1 MDKIIEKY
9 KNNYSEE
16 NFAFIMKAY
25 EFAKKAHEGQMRDSG
40 EPYFIHPCH
49 VSEILVDLKMDT
61 STIVAS
67 LLHDVLEDT
76 PTTDEEMKELF
87 GEEVLS
93 LVNGVTKLAK
103 IQFKSKE
110 DEQAENLRKM
120 FFAMA
125 KDIRVLII
133 KLADRLHN
141 MRTWASL
148 SEVRRLNMARE
159 TLEIYCPLAGR
170 LGISQIKVELDDLCM
185 KYLYPE
191 AYQNLVS
198 LVAQKK
204 EERQEFVDKVCAT
217 LRDKLA
223 ELKINGDVWG
233 RPKHLYSIHK
243 KMTKQN
249 KTFDQIYD
257 LIAVRVIVEN
267 IKDCYTM
274 LGTIHTIWKPIPG
287 RFKDYIAM
295 PKPNLYQSLHTTVM
309 TSYGSPFEIQ
319 IRTHEM
325 HQIAEYGIAAH
336 WRYKEGK
343 IAGESME
350 KKLSWL
356 RETMDVQ
363 GDVKDSKEFIN
374 SLKVDLFQDEVF
386 VFTPKGDVVN
396 LPVGATAIDFAY
408 NIHSQV
414 GNKCV
419 GAKVNNRMVPLST
432 ELNTGDYVE
441 VVTSNNAKGPS
452 RDWLKFAKSSSAKA
466 KIRQFFKNELK
477 DENIKRGKEMLER
490 EAKRRGYTMSQ
501 LFVPSW
507 VKYIMQRYSISSLDD
522 LYASVG
528 YGGFTTNQ
536 ILLKLIDFYTK
547 EEESKHPE
555 SVVKHTDVK
564 HSSGG
569 VLIRGYDDFLVR
581 LSHCCNPVP
590 GDEIVGYI
598 SRGRGV
604 SVHKADCPNMKNVE
618 KERLIEARW
627 PDVINKSFIASINI
641 ACENKAGLLAQIT
654 TVIAGIKIPINA
666 VQAKTDV
673 DSALINV
680 AVEIANT
687 TDLEMLISKLRAI
700 DGVTDVYRAS
710 NVGGVKQ

>member
-1 MDKIIEKY
+1 MDKIIRKY
-9 KNNYSEE
+9 KENYSAD
-16 NFAFIMKAY
+16 NYNLIMKAFN
-25 EFAKKAHEGQMRDSG
+25 FAEKAHEGQKRESG
-40 EPYFIHPCH
+40 EPYFTHPCY
-49 VSEILVDLKMDT
+49 VSEILVDLKMDA
-61 STIVAS
+61 STIVAA

-76 PTTDEEMKELF
+76 PVTEDEMRKEF

-93 LVNGVTKLAK
+93 LVNGVTKLDK
-103 IQFKSKE
+103 IKFKSKE
-110 DEQAENLRKM
+110 EEQAENLRKM

-141 MRTWASL
+141 MRSLASL
-148 SEVRRLNMARE
+148 NETRRLNMARE

-191 AYQNLVS
+191 DYENLVR

-204 EERQEFVDKVCAT
+204 EERQEFVDKVCTT
-217 LRDKLA
+217 LKGKLA

-243 KMTKQN
+243 KMTRQN

-267 IKDCYTM
+267 IKDCYTV

-319 IRTHEM
+319 IRTQEM

-336 WRYKEGK
+336 WRYKEGHT
-343 IAGESME
+343 AGDNMVQ
-350 KKLSWL
+350 KLSWL
-356 RETMDVQ
+356 RETMDAQ
-363 GDVKDSKEFIN
+363 GDVKDSREFLD

-386 VFTPKGDVVN
+386 VFTPKGDVVD
-396 LPVGATAIDFAY
+396 LPVGATVIDFAY

-419 GAKVNNRMVPLST
+419 GAKVNNRIVPLST
-432 ELNTGDYVE
+432 ELVTGDYVE
-441 VVTSNNAKGPS
+441 VITSNNAKGPS
-452 RDWLKFAKSSSAKA
+452 RDWLKFAKSGSAKA

-477 DENIKRGKEMLER
+477 DENIKRGREMLER

-547 EEESKHPE
+547 EEESKNPE
-555 SVVKHTDVK
+555 KLITRSDVK
-564 HSSGG
+564 NSSGG

-641 ACENKAGLLAQIT
+641 ACENKSGLLAQIT

-666 VQAKTDV
+666 VNAKTDG
-673 DSALINV
+673 DSGLINV

-687 TDLEMLISKLRAI
+687 TDLDMLISKLRAI
-700 DGVTDVYRAS
+700 SGVTDVYRAS
-710 NVGGVKQ
+710 GTGGR

>member
-1 MDKIIEKY
+1 MERIIKKY
-9 KNNYSEE
+9 KDNYSSE
-16 NFAFIMKAY
+16 NYEMIMKAY
-25 EFAKKAHEGQMRDSG
+25 KFAEEAHQGQMRESG
-40 EPYFIHPCH
+40 EPYFTHPCY
-49 VSEILVDLKMDT
+49 VSEILVDLKMDV
-61 STIVAS
+61 STIIAS

-76 PTTDEEMKELF
+76 EVTEDEMSAMF

-110 DEQAENLRKM
+110 EEQAENLRKM

-141 MRTWASL
+141 MRSLASL
-148 SEVRRLNMARE
+148 SETRRVNMARE

-185 KYLYPE
+185 KYLYPDE
-191 AYQNLVS
+191 FQNLVGM
-198 LVAQKK
+198 VAQRK
-204 EERQEFVDKVCAT
+204 EERQEFVDKVCST
-217 LRDKLA
+217 LREKLA
-223 ELKINGDVWG
+223 ELKIKGDVWG
-233 RPKHLYSIHK
+233 RPKHLYSIYK
-243 KMTKQN
+243 KMIKQN

-267 IKDCYTM
+267 IKDCYTV

-319 IRTHEM
+319 IRTQEM

-350 KKLSWL
+350 QKLSWL
-356 RETMDVQ
+356 REAMDVQ
-363 GDVKDSKEFIN
+363 GDVKDSKEFLN

-386 VFTPKGDVVN
+386 VFTPKSDVVN
-396 LPVGATAIDFAY
+396 LPVGSTAIDFAY

-419 GAKVNNRMVPLST
+419 GAKVNGRMVPLST
-432 ELNTGDYVE
+432 ELVTGDYVE
-441 VVTSNNAKGPS
+441 VITSNSAKGPS

-555 SVVKHTDVK
+555 NVIKTTDVK
-564 HSSGG
+564 NSSGG

-641 ACENKAGLLAQIT
+641 ACENKGGLLAQIT

-666 VQAKTDV
+666 VQAKTDG

-700 DGVTDVYRAS
+700 NGVSEVYRAS
-710 NVGGVKQ
+710 NNGGKR